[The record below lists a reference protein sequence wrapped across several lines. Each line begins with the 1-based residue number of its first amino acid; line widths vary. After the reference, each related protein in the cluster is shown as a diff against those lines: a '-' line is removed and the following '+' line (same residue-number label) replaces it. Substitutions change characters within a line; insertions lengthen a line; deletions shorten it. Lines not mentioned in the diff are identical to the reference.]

1 MRLDVTD
8 PNAPLARLRQ
18 AGQHP
23 ERSLL
28 AQVKALGPAVVG
40 PLVEMATDRR
50 LHEAETAS
58 PEVWAPLHAIQL
70 LGELGAPEAVEPL
83 LSLFA
88 WDDDWLA
95 EALPE
100 CFGRIGGPALGPL
113 RALLLDRAQD
123 KWTAGRAAAGLR
135 QIAERHPE
143 LRAEVVAALVARL
156 DPQETRTPD
165 DETVNAF
172 VIAELGELKA
182 AEAGLVIRRAFAE
195 DRVDVRVAGPADVRA
210 DLGLSVGPSGAGA
223 DEADGMRLW
232 LRCTACGYE
241 RPHDV
246 GRLYCDLGTLER
258 RRRGEQTPYDEY
270 VITRRIICPKCGAE
284 DHYELAGEAYL
295 ALTAELLK
303 LGVGGAQEFRRAGD
317 PAAGPLT
324 FMRFGLRDGQEMHP
338 YAARDL
344 YRQQVMAEPTRADL
358 RVSYANVLRFLGYR
372 EEAVSEYRVGL
383 ELDPA
388 NIEACLNLGNLAYE
402 DGDRE
407 EARRWFERTL
417 DLAPSSHLPVEQ
429 RQNYREFA
437 RAALAELDGPPGVGR
452 RPKGPTRPLTLGPA
466 WIQPRP
472 TTARQ
477 PGRAASKVG
486 RNAPCPCGSGRK
498 YKRCCGR

>member
-1 MRLDVTD
+1 MGD
-8 PNAPLARLRQ
+8 PNALLARLRQ

-23 ERSLL
+23 AQSLL

-50 LHEAETAS
+50 LHEAEAAS
-58 PEVWAPLHAIQL
+58 PDVWAPLHAIRL

-83 LSLFA
+83 LPLFA

-113 RALLLDRAQD
+113 RGLLFDRGHDQWA
-123 KWTAGRAAAGLR
+123 AGRAAAGLR

-156 DPQETRTPD
+156 DPKESRTPD

-182 AEAGLVIRRAFAE
+182 VEAALVIRRAFAE
-195 DRVDVRVAGPADVRA
+195 DRVDARVAGPADVRA

-223 DEADGMRLW
+223 GEPDGMRLW
-232 LRCTACGYE
+232 LRCKACGYE

-246 GRLYCDLGTLER
+246 GRVYCDLGTLER

-270 VITRRIICPKCGAE
+270 VITRRITCPKCGAV
-284 DHYELAGEAYL
+284 DRYELAGEAYL

-303 LGVGGAQEFRRAGD
+303 LGVGGAEEFRGAGD

-324 FMRFGLRDGQEMHP
+324 FIRFGLRDGREMHP

-344 YRQQVMAEPTRADL
+344 YRQQVLAEPTRADL
-358 RVSYANVLRFLGYR
+358 RVSYANVLRFLNYR
-372 EEAVSEYRVGL
+372 EEAVAEYRVAV

-402 DGDRE
+402 EGERE
-407 EARRWFERTL
+407 DAGRWFERTVE
-417 DLAPSSHLPVEQ
+417 LAPSSSLPLEQ
-429 RQNYREFA
+429 RQNYGEFA
-437 RAALAELDGPPGVGR
+437 REALAELHGSSGVGQ
-452 RPKGPTRPLTLGPA
+452 RPERPTWPLTLGPT
-466 WIQPRP
+466 WVQPQP
-472 TTARQ
+472 ALARQ
-477 PGRAASKVG
+477 PGRATPKIG

-498 YKRCCGR
+498 YKKCCGR

>member
-1 MRLDVTD
+1 MKLDVTD
-8 PNAPLARLRQ
+8 PNAPLSRLRQ

-50 LHEAETAS
+50 LHEAEAGS
-58 PEVWAPLHAIQL
+58 PDVWAPLHAIRL

-83 LSLFA
+83 LPLFA

-113 RALLLDRAQD
+113 RGLLFDRTQD
-123 KWTAGRAAAGLR
+123 RWTAGRAAAGLR

-143 LRAEVVAALVARL
+143 LRAEAVAALVARL
-156 DPQETRTPD
+156 DPEESRTPD

-172 VIAELGELKA
+172 VIAELSELKA
-182 AEAGLVIRRAFAE
+182 VEAALVIRRAFAE
-195 DRVDVRVAGPADVRA
+195 DRVDVRIAGPADVRA
-210 DLGLSVGPSGAGA
+210 DLGLSVGPSVARA
-223 DEADGMRLW
+223 DEPDGMRLW

-246 GRLYCDLGTLER
+246 GRVYCDLGTLER
-258 RRRGEQTPYDEY
+258 RRQGEQTPYDEY
-270 VITRRIICPKCGAE
+270 VITRRIVCPKCGAV
-284 DHYELAGEAYL
+284 DQYELAGEAYL
-295 ALTAELLK
+295 ALTAEVLK
-303 LGVGGAQEFRRAGD
+303 LGVGGAQELGRAGD
-317 PAAGPLT
+317 QADGPLT
-324 FMRFGLRDGQEMHP
+324 FIRFGLRDGREMHP

-344 YRQQVMAEPTRADL
+344 YRQQVTAEPTRADL
-358 RVSYANVLRFLGYR
+358 RVSYANVLRFLNYR
-372 EEAVSEYRVGL
+372 EEAVSEYRAAL

-388 NIEACLNLGNLAYE
+388 NIEACLNLGDLARE
-402 DGDRE
+402 DGDRAG
-407 EARRWFERTL
+407 ARRWFERTL
-417 DLAPSSHLPVEQ
+417 DLAPSSDLPVEQ
-429 RQNYREFA
+429 RRDYLGFA
-437 RAALAELDGPPGVGR
+437 REALAELDGPPGRGW
-452 RPKGPTRPLTLGPA
+452 RPEEPARPPTLGPA

-472 TTARQ
+472 ATARQ
-477 PGRAASKVG
+477 PGRAAPKVG

-498 YKRCCGR
+498 YKKCCGR